1 MDKINNVFSLYQKF
15 GDKGYIGEDITQ
27 LEHAMQAALLAEK
40 ENCGS
45 DVVLAAFL
53 HDIGHLLA
61 FENKN
66 LDLMGDLG
74 VLKHENV
81 GADYL
86 QKLGFPNKICELVR
100 NHILTKRY
108 LITIDNNYFN
118 NLSDASKKTFEYQGG
133 MCTIKEILEFEQDE
147 YFLLNIKLREWDDKA
162 KETSSELLNKI
173 RNIDIKNYLSK
184 HYENICKT

>member
-1 MDKINNVFSLYQKF
+1 MDKINNVFSLYQKY

-27 LEHAMQAALLAEK
+27 IEHAMQAALLAEK
-40 ENCGS
+40 ENCDS

-61 FENKN
+61 FENDN
-66 LDLMGDLG
+66 LELMDDLG

-86 QKLGFPNKICELVR
+86 QKLGFSNKICDLVR

-108 LITIDNNYFN
+108 LITIDKNYFD
-118 NLSDASKKTFEYQGG
+118 NLSNASKKTFEYQGG
-133 MCTIKEILEFEQDE
+133 LCSIKEILEFEQEE
-147 YFLLNIKLREWDDKA
+147 YYSQHIKLREYDDKA

-173 RNIDIKNYLSK
+173 QAMDIKKFLVN
-184 HYENICKT
+184 HYKNTC

>member
-1 MDKINNVFSLYQKF
+1 MMDKINNVFSLYQKY

-40 ENCGS
+40 ENCDS

-66 LDLMGDLG
+66 LELMGDLG
-74 VLKHENV
+74 VLKHEDV

-86 QKLGFPNKICELVR
+86 QKLGFSNKICELVR

-108 LITIDNNYFN
+108 LITIDKNYFN
-118 NLSDASKKTFEYQGG
+118 NLSDASKKTFQYQGG

-147 YFLLNIKLREWDDKA
+147 HFLLNIKLREWDDKA

-173 RNIDIKNYLSK
+173 RNIDIKNYLSN
-184 HYENICKT
+184 HYKNTC